1 MTEACMNIHIHLCT
15 HVCGDEIMVKHKLAY
30 FDNKIIMI
38 KQINPFPIIL
48 VPLYSFFFF
57 KNVNINLFF
66 FNIKEGDL

>member
-57 KNVNINLFF
+57 KNVSINLFF
-66 FNIKEGDL
+66 F